1 VRGHSKSPRLSC
13 RAVADGFARN
23 GQGAPPSLARRSS
36 KGPRRLRLAF
46 GKPTF
51 TASSGGNNDRAVSAR
66 DEAAPKALI
75 IGRWNGA
82 IAHRNPIERHSGP
95 KPPYLPCR
103 CHWGASLKPQLGL
116 SKHSYKLCEGIDQ
129 QLHSFDG
136 HRSSIEMEDNLMST
150 TRHTNPAQGVGS
162 DSTHPS
168 NTGPSFQYAVLLF
181 VAFLSSFIGV
191 ALLLAGI

>member
-1 VRGHSKSPRLSC
+1 VRGYSKFPLLSR
-13 RAVADGFARN
+13 RAVADGLAQN
-23 GQGAPPSLARRSS
+23 GQGAPSSLARRSS
-36 KGPRRLRLAF
+36 KRRRRLRLAF
-46 GKPTF
+46 GRPTF
-51 TASSGGNNDRAVSAR
+51 TASSGGNNDRAVSSR

-75 IGRWNGA
+75 TGCWNGA
-82 IAHRNPIERHSGP
+82 IAHRNPIERHSWLM
-95 KPPYLPCR
+95 PPYLPCR
-103 CHWGASLKPQLGL
+103 CHWGAPLKPQLGL
-116 SKHSYKLCEGIDQ
+116 SKHSYKFCEGIDQ

-136 HRSSIEMEDNLMST
+136 RRSSTEMEDSHMST

-168 NTGPSFQYAVLLF
+168 NTGPSFQCAVLLF